1 MYGFTGTSTLLSREE
16 SNNQR
21 GTRGTVETLAQRP
34 ESIQSEI
41 AFTSSGRISSPP
53 NASHN
58 SEFNIE
64 RALQEGK

>member
-1 MYGFTGTSTLLSREE
+1 MYGFTGTSTLQSREE

-34 ESIQSEI
+34 ESVQSEF
-41 AFTSSGRISSPP
+41 ASTSSESSHP

-58 SEFNIE
+58 SKLNIG
-64 RALQEGK
+64 RALQEGN

>member
-1 MYGFTGTSTLLSREE
+1 MYGFTGTSTFQSREE

-34 ESIQSEI
+34 ESVQSEF
-41 AFTSSGRISSPP
+41 ASTSSESTSSHP

-58 SEFNIE
+58 SKLKIG
-64 RALQEGK
+64 RAFQEGN